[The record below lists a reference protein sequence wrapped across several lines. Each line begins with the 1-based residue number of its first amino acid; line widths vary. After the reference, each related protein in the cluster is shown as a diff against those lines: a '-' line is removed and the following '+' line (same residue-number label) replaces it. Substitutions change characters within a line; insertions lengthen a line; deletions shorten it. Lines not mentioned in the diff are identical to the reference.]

1 MVSQPSAVRIR
12 ASGASRHPTPRP
24 RLRHAAEAWH
34 SDSEGD
40 VGGCLNVAWRPAHQG
55 AAARQDA
62 ARQGAARQ
70 GAARQGAEAAG
81 THCSDGPITAR
92 RPALRA
98 SGGASA
104 TGESCRRA
112 SAEALQGTASERA
125 RRGSTADEA
134 RQATASELAG

>member
-70 GAARQGAEAAG
+70 GAEAAG

-112 SAEALQGTASERA
+112 SAEALQATASERA
-125 RRGSTADEA
+125 RRGSEEA